1 MVNNS
6 TDINKMNNHLKQL
19 NSKRRQHME
28 VEIKVVIWDRHKYAA
43 GLNQLYVFFT
53 LLYCSITNNSH
64 VQTRL
69 LSSSASI
76 RFFFIFHH
84 FSRKPLK
91 NVCDYMP
98 LIFYLLFLR
107 YKSFWLPTIWY
118 INHIGG
124 VMSSMFT
131 SSEVDHGVKPLSG
144 QTKDYKIGIC
154 CFSVKNEV
162 KAGFL
167 RMILQI

>member
-6 TDINKMNNHLKQL
+6 TIINKMNNHLKQL

-53 LLYCSITNNSH
+53 LLYCSISNNSH

-69 LSSSASI
+69 LSSASI
-76 RFFFIFHH
+76 RFFFILHH

-91 NVCDYMP
+91 NVFDI
-98 LIFYLLFLR
+98 LLVIFEIQEFLTCCH
-107 YKSFWLPTIWY
+107 KSVWLPTIWY

-131 SSEVDHGVKPLSG
+131 SSEVDHGGPCQVKPKTIKLV
-144 QTKDYKIGIC
+144 
-154 CFSVKNEV
+154 FV
-162 KAGFL
+162 AFLL
-167 RMILQI
+167 RMK